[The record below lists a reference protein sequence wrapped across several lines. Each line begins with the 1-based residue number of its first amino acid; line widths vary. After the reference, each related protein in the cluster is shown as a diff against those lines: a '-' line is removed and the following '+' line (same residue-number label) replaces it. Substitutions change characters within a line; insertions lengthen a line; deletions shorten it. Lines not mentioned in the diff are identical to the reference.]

1 MLINP
6 KFLFIFSRGFKILGE
21 HTTCNDYSDVP
32 WFGCKE
38 RNASKCPQAQMGSIA
53 PLNCFK
59 HSNEY
64 LALHT
69 WKINLTNKY
78 KPVKMEFGRA
88 SAWDLI

>member
-1 MLINP
+1 MNTQPVMIIVMYLDFVVKKEMLLN
-6 KFLFIFSRGFKILGE
+6 
-21 HTTCNDYSDVP
+21 V
-32 WFGCKE
+32 
-38 RNASKCPQAQMGSIA
+38 PQAQIGSIA

-59 HSNEY
+59 HSNEC